1 MTSLQSPT
9 LVSMHRLRYR
19 VLGAKYAICRLAPD
33 APIPEWARLPG
44 EFVSITWTSEELSI
58 VCPQEI
64 VPGDVQAASG
74 WVCLQ
79 LAGPFP
85 VTQTGILTSF
95 VGPLSAREI
104 PIFVVATFD
113 TDYVLIPESRWS
125 TALEI
130 LRAAGHEFMS
140 DGD

>member
-1 MTSLQSPT
+1 MSSLPSQHPIP
-9 LVSMHRLRYR
+9 RLRYR
-19 VLGAKYAICRLAPD
+19 VLAAKYAICGLAPD
-33 APIPEWARLPG
+33 GPIPQWALRPAK
-44 EFVSITWTSEELSI
+44 FVSITRTSDELSI
-58 VCPQEI
+58 VCPQEF
-64 VPGDVQAASG
+64 VPSGVEAAIG

-85 VTQTGILTSF
+85 MTQTGILTSF
-95 VGPLSAREI
+95 VGPLSGREI

-130 LRAAGHEFMS
+130 LGAAGHEFMS